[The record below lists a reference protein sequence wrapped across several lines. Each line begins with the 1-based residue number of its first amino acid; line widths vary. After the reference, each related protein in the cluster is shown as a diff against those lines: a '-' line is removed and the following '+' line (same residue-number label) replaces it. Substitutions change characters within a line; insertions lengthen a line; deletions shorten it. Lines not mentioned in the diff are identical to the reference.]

1 MKQCIE
7 CKRAYEDSNSF
18 CVFDGQRLVLAEPE
32 DPCIGLVIDNKY
44 RIESK
49 IARGGTGMV
58 YKAAHIQL
66 NTPVAIKIIHPH
78 LASDPKAVERFRREA
93 LMTMKI
99 RHTNAI
105 AIMDFGTT
113 KFILP
118 NSNIGDIKLN
128 NVEVNSVYVVMELL
142 QGMTLEEKLVSHG
155 AFSLQETNKIIQQIC
170 EALKVAHVHQIVHR
184 DLKPDNIFFHKDE
197 DQEVVKLVDFGIA
210 RYLGNV
216 EDEEEVS
223 RLTQA
228 GFVVGTPF
236 YMSPEQ
242 CGGFDVDTRSDI
254 YSLGIII
261 YRMLT
266 GVLPFDGKKASI
278 IVMKHISEK
287 PKPIYQFKAELPAI
301 VNGVV
306 MHALSKKPAD
316 RPQTVK
322 ELAEELEAA
331 IKAVTEQELKKV
343 FMEAS
348 EYDLEAALLLTSDP
362 GRSVD
367 VSSSISRFTTGQL
380 ETNSTSVSVG
390 TIESE
395 DVQLVVNNLFQELLK
410 NIKDLNSLLTLAQEG
425 LENSN
430 FPNRDTFYEL
440 RTLIDQVRGILFGLH
455 TTYYKAPIN

>member
-1 MKQCIE
+1 MKQCPE

-18 CVFDGQRLVLAEPE
+18 CVFDGQKLTFSEPE
-32 DPCIGLVIDNKY
+32 DPCVGLIIDNKY

-58 YKAAHIQL
+58 YKAMHIQL

-78 LASDPKAVERFRREA
+78 LANDPKAVERFRREA

-105 AIMDFGTT
+105 AIMDFGST
-113 KFILP
+113 KFTFP
-118 NSNIGDIKLN
+118 ENKVGDIKLN
-128 NVEVNSVYVVMELL
+128 SVEANSVYVVMELL
-142 QGMTLEEKLVSHG
+142 KGVTLEEKLVTQG
-155 AFSLQETNKIIQQIC
+155 AFSLEETNKVLQQIC
-170 EALKVAHVHQIVHR
+170 NALKIAHDHQIVHR

-197 DQEVVKLVDFGIA
+197 DQEIVKLVDFGIA
-210 RYLGNV
+210 RFLGKV
-216 EDEEEVS
+216 EDEEEAS

-242 CGGFDVDTRSDI
+242 CGGFDVDVRSDI

-266 GVLPFDGKKASI
+266 GILPFDGKKASV

-287 PKPIYQFKAELPAI
+287 PRPIYEFKPELPAI

-322 ELAEELEAA
+322 ELADELEASV
-331 IKAVTEQELKKV
+331 KAVTEVELQKV

-348 EYDLEAALLLTSDP
+348 EYDIEAALLLTSEP
-362 GRSVD
+362 GKSLD
-367 VSSSISRFTTGQL
+367 LSSPGRFTTGQL
-380 ETNSTSVSVG
+380 NANINNISGE
-390 TIESE
+390 TIESA
-395 DVQLVVNNLFQELLK
+395 DIQPGVDQLFQELSK
-410 NIKDLNSLLTLAQEG
+410 GIRDLNALLTLTQEE
-425 LENSN
+425 LANNN
-430 FPNRDTFYEL
+430 FPDKETFYEL
-440 RTLIDQVRGILFGLH
+440 RTMIDQVRGVLFGLH
-455 TTYYKAPIN
+455 STYYKAPIS

>member
-1 MKQCIE
+1 MKQCPE

-18 CVFDGQRLVLAEPE
+18 CVFDGQKLALAEAE

-58 YKAAHIQL
+58 YKATHIQL

-78 LASDPKAVERFRREA
+78 LANDSKAVERFRREA

-118 NSNIGDIKLN
+118 KNNIGDIKLN
-128 NVEVNSVYVVMELL
+128 NVEANSVYVVMELL
-142 QGMTLEEKLVSHG
+142 KGMTLEEKLVANG
-155 AFSLQETNKIIQQIC
+155 AFSLRETNKIIQQIC
-170 EALKVAHVHQIVHR
+170 NALKVAHDHQIVHR
-184 DLKPDNIFFHKDE
+184 DLKPDNIFFHQDE
-197 DQEVVKLVDFGIA
+197 SQEIVKLVDFGIA
-210 RYLGNV
+210 RYLGKV
-216 EDEEEVS
+216 DDEEEAS

-242 CGGFDVDTRSDI
+242 CGGFDVDIRSDI

-287 PKPIYQFKAELPAI
+287 PKPIYEFKPDLPAI

-316 RPQTVK
+316 RPQTVT
-322 ELAEELEAA
+322 ELAEEIEAS
-331 IKAVTEQELKKV
+331 IKAVTEQELQKV

-348 EYDLEAALLLTSDP
+348 EYDLEAALLLTTDP
-362 GRSVD
+362 GKSVD
-367 VSSSISRFTTGQL
+367 LASSVRFTTGQL
-380 ETNSTSVSVG
+380 DTNLGDMSSD
-390 TIESE
+390 TIEAAAAQAGI
-395 DVQLVVNNLFQELLK
+395 DNLFQELLRT
-410 NIKDLNSLLTLAQEG
+410 IRDLNILLTLTQEE
-425 LENSN
+425 LEKNN
-430 FPNRDTFYEL
+430 FLDKDTFYEL
-440 RTLIDQVRGILFGLH
+440 RTQVDQLRGVLFGLH
-455 TTYYKAPIN
+455 TTYYKAPIS

>member
-170 EALKVAHVHQIVHR
+170 EAL
-184 DLKPDNIFFHKDE
+184 
-197 DQEVVKLVDFGIA
+197 
-210 RYLGNV
+210 
-216 EDEEEVS
+216 
-223 RLTQA
+223 
-228 GFVVGTPF
+228 
-236 YMSPEQ
+236 
-242 CGGFDVDTRSDI
+242 
-254 YSLGIII
+254 
-261 YRMLT
+261 
-266 GVLPFDGKKASI
+266 
-278 IVMKHISEK
+278 
-287 PKPIYQFKAELPAI
+287 
-301 VNGVV
+301 
-306 MHALSKKPAD
+306 
-316 RPQTVK
+316 
-322 ELAEELEAA
+322 
-331 IKAVTEQELKKV
+331 
-343 FMEAS
+343 
-348 EYDLEAALLLTSDP
+348 
-362 GRSVD
+362 
-367 VSSSISRFTTGQL
+367 
-380 ETNSTSVSVG
+380 
-390 TIESE
+390 
-395 DVQLVVNNLFQELLK
+395 
-410 NIKDLNSLLTLAQEG
+410 
-425 LENSN
+425 
-430 FPNRDTFYEL
+430 
-440 RTLIDQVRGILFGLH
+440 
-455 TTYYKAPIN
+455 